1 MSTSSGAIWS
11 AFPFVSPNRYHLD
24 ASVSSPHSP
33 VGRTV
38 VDWANLETEQRN
50 PNSDRIDEASA
61 LEICKIINREDA
73 GVARAVEGVLPAIA
87 AVMDLVADALRA
99 GGRLFYLGAGT
110 SGRLGVLDASE
121 CPPTYNTDPSIVQ
134 GVIAGGDAAV
144 FSAVEGAEDDA
155 EGAVEPLSARQLRPP
170 DVVLG
175 IAASGVTPFVIGGL
189 RYARECT
196 CRTVLLCCSPVPG
209 HGTSRAVDAGVDA
222 DACIVVPVGP
232 EVITGSTRMKAGTAT
247 KMVLNMITTGAMVL
261 QGKTFGNLM
270 VDLQP
275 KSAKLRDRSK
285 RILSTLTGLDPSQAS
300 VRLTESGW
308 DLKLALVMELCD
320 LELEA
325 ARERLRRHDGHL
337 KRAVGDLIEHG

>member
-1 MSTSSGAIWS
+1 MGQI
-11 AFPFVSPNRYHLD
+11 
-24 ASVSSPHSP
+24 
-33 VGRTV
+33 V

-61 LEICKIINREDA
+61 LEICRIINREDA
-73 GVARAVEGVLPAIA
+73 GVAAAVEEALPAIA
-87 AVMDLVADALRA
+87 AVMDLVANALSA

-121 CPPTYNTDPSIVQ
+121 CPPTYNTDPAMVQ
-134 GVIAGGDAAV
+134 GVIAGGEAAV

-155 EGAVEPLSARQLRPP
+155 EGAVGPFSARKLRPP

-189 RYARECT
+189 RYARECE
-196 CRTVLLCCSPVPG
+196 CRTVFLCCSPVPG
-209 HGTSRAVDAGVDA
+209 HDVGNSGVDA
-222 DACIVVPVGP
+222 DAYIVVPVGP

-247 KMVLNMITTGAMVL
+247 KMVLNMISTGTMVL

-308 DLKLALVMELCD
+308 DLKLAMVMELCD
-320 LELEA
+320 LEPEA

-337 KRAVGDLIEHG
+337 KRTVGGLIEQG